1 MRAIERVI
9 RLIVSLAVIGALW
22 LPLPAQAQE
31 IIIEPP
37 RPPIAWIEGVTVDE
51 QRIDVTI
58 EGPIAHVKVSQVF
71 QNRSGRVAEGTYLF
85 PLPADAAVGD
95 FVMKVDGQ
103 VLEGV
108 LMPQEQA
115 RRAYEAIVR
124 QLRDPA
130 LLEYAG
136 RGLFQTSVFPI
147 PPGETRTVELTY
159 SQAVDSAD
167 GLYRFT
173 YPLRAAGAREP
184 AERTMLHVEL
194 TSEKGLRVVYSPSHD
209 VAIRRTNANLV
220 TVDYTTDAGGE
231 ARGQAPIF
239 TLYYGETDQSV
250 GVNLLSYKPAGE
262 DGYFMLLVAPTVEVV
277 ETDVVRRDV
286 VFVLDV
292 SGSMEGAKLGQAKD
306 AIAYV
311 VEHLNPGDRFN
322 LIAFS
327 TGVRLWSEALQEATP
342 ETMTDALAWIDD
354 LAASGSTD
362 INRALLEALAQF
374 QIQPAEDAG
383 AGYVLFMTDG
393 LPTQGETNASK
404 IVQNAVS
411 NRPPLRTLRLFT
423 FGVGYDVNTDLL
435 DAVSRQLGGRSSYVR
450 PDEAIDEAVSS
461 FYNTIQTPVL
471 TSVSLAFDEGVAPS
485 ELYPHPLP
493 DLFAGEQLV
502 VTGRYRSGAETA
514 VVLAGEVNGVQTRT
528 VYAGQKLVQAGG
540 EPFVAR
546 LWATRKVGVL
556 LDEIRRSGPNPELI
570 DAIVDLSLQYG
581 IVTPYTAYLV
591 EEPATALQDGGVR
604 GATEMPAPRAMEPL
618 ARDSVML
625 GAAEAAAAPA
635 SGEEAVAASQGRAK
649 MQSATVVAE
658 NAEVRYAGGRA
669 FVRQGE
675 TTLPDGRTA
684 ELWVDTAYTEEMRL
698 EQVAFASER
707 YFELAAQPGMAAML
721 AVSSEMVIVT
731 GENTAIRITSAEE
744 PMPYPAPVSEASSL
758 DEATEE
764 APITPQVEPGEGR
777 HGQSAWDDFLRWLFG
792 D

>member
-1 MRAIERVI
+1 MQAIERVI
-9 RLIVSLAVIGALW
+9 RLMISLAVMGALC
-22 LPLPAQAQE
+22 LPSPVQAQE

-37 RPPIAWIEGVTVDE
+37 HPPITWIDGVTVDE
-51 QRIDVTI
+51 QRIDVDI

-71 QNRSGRVAEGTYLF
+71 RNRSSRVAEGVYLF
-85 PLPADAAVGD
+85 PLPPDAAVGD
-95 FVMKVDGQ
+95 FVMKVDGR

-115 RRAYEAIVR
+115 RRIYEAIVR

-147 PPGETRTVELTY
+147 PPGDTRTVELTY
-159 SQAVDSAD
+159 SQVVESFD

-173 YPLRAAGAREP
+173 YPLKAPGARGP
-184 AERTMLHVEL
+184 AERTVLHAEL
-194 TSEKGLRVVYSPSHD
+194 ASEKGLRVVYSPSHD
-209 VAIRRTNANLV
+209 VTIQRSSANLV
-220 TVDYTTDAGGE
+220 SVNYTTDAGDE
-231 ARGQAPIF
+231 DRIQSPTF
-239 TLYYGETDQSV
+239 TLFYGETDQSV
-250 GVNLLSYKPAGE
+250 GVNLLSYKPAAE

-277 ETDVVRRDV
+277 EKDVVRRDI

-292 SGSMEGAKLGQAKD
+292 SGSMEGPKLGQAKD

-327 TGVRLWSEALQEATP
+327 TGVRLWSEALQKATS
-342 ETMTDALAWIDD
+342 ETVADALAWIDG

-374 QIQPAEDAG
+374 QDIGEDDGG

-393 LPTQGETNASK
+393 LPTQGETNVTK

-411 NRPPLRTLRLFT
+411 ARPPERMLRLFT

-450 PDEAIDEAVSS
+450 PDDTIDEAVSS

-471 TSVSLAFDEGVAPS
+471 TNVSLAFSVGVVPS

-514 VVLAGEVNGVQTRT
+514 VVLTGEVNGMKTRT
-528 VYAGQKLVQAGG
+528 VYDGQRLVQAGG
-540 EPFVAR
+540 EPFIAR
-546 LWATRKVGVL
+546 LWATRKVGIL

-570 DAIVDLSLQYG
+570 DAVVDLSLRYG

-591 EEPATALQDGGVR
+591 EEPESALQDGGLR
-604 GATEMPAPRAMEPL
+604 GAAEMPAPRAMEPL
-618 ARDSVML
+618 ARDSVLM

-635 SGEEAVAASQGRAK
+635 SGEEAVVASQERAK

-669 FVRQGE
+669 FVKQGR
-675 TTLPDGRTA
+675 TTLPDGWTA
-684 ELWVDTAYTEEMRL
+684 DLWVDTAYTEAMRL

-707 YFELAAQPGMAAML
+707 YFELAAQPGMAEML
-721 AVSSEMVIVT
+721 AVSPEMVIVT
-731 GENTAIRITSAEE
+731 GENAAIRITSIEE
-744 PMPYPAPVSEASSL
+744 TMSYPAPVSEVGPP
-758 DEATEE
+758 DESTRD
-764 APITPQVEPGEGR
+764 TPVEQ